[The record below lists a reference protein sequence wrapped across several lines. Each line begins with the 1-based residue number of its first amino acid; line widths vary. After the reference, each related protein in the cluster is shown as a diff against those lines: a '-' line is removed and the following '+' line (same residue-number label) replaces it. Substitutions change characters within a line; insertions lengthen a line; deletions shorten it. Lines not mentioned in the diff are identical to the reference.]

1 MDEKNHKAIHSS
13 AIQREKNFRE
23 MGAHVPDRYM
33 GSYYSSP
40 NPDMNKWYAPRFA
53 SKINQDR

>member
-1 MDEKNHKAIHSS
+1 MVAESTRIMDKHKRGHFS
-13 AIQREKNFRE
+13 AIQREKNFRD

-40 NPDMNKWYAPRFA
+40 NSDLK
-53 SKINQDR
+53 K